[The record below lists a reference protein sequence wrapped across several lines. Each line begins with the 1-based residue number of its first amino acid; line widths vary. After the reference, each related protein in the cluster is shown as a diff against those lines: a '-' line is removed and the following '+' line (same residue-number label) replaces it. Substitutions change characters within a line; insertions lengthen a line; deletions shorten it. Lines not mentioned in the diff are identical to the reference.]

1 MVENVRRLSHDL
13 SPSLLENVG
22 LQAALHHLLENF
34 RKFYLIIENL
44 QELEGIEIV
53 LPAEGK
59 IHIYR
64 IFQEI
69 LTNIEKHSQA
79 TEVRVEVVRSDHYLT
94 CRIADN
100 GRGMPTEYTER
111 PGGMAGLGLSAI
123 SERVVMLGGTLEV
136 SSKENAGTEIQFT
149 VPLENRNF
157 K

>member
-1 MVENVRRLSHDL
+1 MLNYINDVVECLRRLSHDL

-22 LQAALHHLLENF
+22 LQAASHHLLENF

-44 QELEGIEIV
+44 QELAGIEIV

-79 TEVRVEVVRSDHYLT
+79 TEVRVEVVRSDHSLT

-111 PGGMAGLGLSAI
+111 PG
-123 SERVVMLGGTLEV
+123 EWRVWDCPPSV
-136 SSKENAGTEIQFT
+136 KE
-149 VPLENRNF
+149 
-157 K
+157 